1 MRAARGAGLRVPLRR
16 TGKPKI
22 GMQSVKQRLAL
33 AAVSTGFTALFA
45 AALLIAAALVTPPL
59 AAVPAIAL
67 ACIGAPMAATF
78 ELARA
83 FSAVREP
90 HERLRRELDL
100 LPEVPHPHG
109 Y

>member
-1 MRAARGAGLRVPLRR
+1 MHP
-16 TGKPKI
+16 
-22 GMQSVKQRLAL
+22 VKHRLTL
-33 AAVSTGFTALFA
+33 AMISTGFSALFA
-45 AALLIAAALVTPPL
+45 AGVLIAAALVTPPL

-83 FSAVREP
+83 LTAAREP
-90 HERLRRELDL
+90 HERLRRELDR
-100 LPEVPHPHG
+100 LPETPHPHG

>member
-1 MRAARGAGLRVPLRR
+1 MPVP
-16 TGKPKI
+16 
-22 GMQSVKQRLAL
+22 QRLAF
-33 AAVSTGFTALFA
+33 AAVSAAFTALFA
-45 AALLIAAALVTPPL
+45 VALVVAAALVTPPV
-59 AAVPAIAL
+59 AALPVVAL

-90 HERLRRELDL
+90 HDRLRRELDR
-100 LPEVPHPHG
+100 LPETQHPLG

>member
-1 MRAARGAGLRVPLRR
+1 MHTVRY
-16 TGKPKI
+16 
-22 GMQSVKQRLAL
+22 RLAL
-33 AAVSTGFTALFA
+33 ATISTGFTALFA
-45 AALLIAAALVTPPL
+45 AGVLIAAALAPPPL

-83 FSAVREP
+83 ISAAREP
-90 HERLRRELDL
+90 HESLRRDLEL
-100 LPEVPHPHG
+100 LPETPHPHG

>member
-1 MRAARGAGLRVPLRR
+1 MHTDRLRL
-16 TGKPKI
+16 T
-22 GMQSVKQRLAL
+22 L
-33 AAVSTGFTALFA
+33 AAISTAFSALFA
-45 AALLIAAALVTPPL
+45 SSVLVAAALVTPPIT
-59 AAVPAIAL
+59 AVPAIAL

-90 HERLRRELDL
+90 HDRLRRELEQ
-100 LPEVPHPHG
+100 LPEVQHPLG

>member
-1 MRAARGAGLRVPLRR
+1 MHSRQP
-16 TGKPKI
+16 
-22 GMQSVKQRLAL
+22 RLAL
-33 AAVSTGFTALFA
+33 AAVSTGFSALFA
-45 AALLIAAALVTPPL
+45 AGLLIAAALVTPPL

-83 FSAVREP
+83 LSAVREP
-90 HERLRRELDL
+90 YDRLRRELDR
-100 LPEVPHPHG
+100 LPETPHPLG